1 MCKMLHF
8 QNIIVWCDRVAYIM
22 RISVCICPS
31 SFTHQR
37 VCEQSCQVRGDQLSL
52 SFDRDQVSQRHSVTL
67 SPPTFLC
74 AHVCVCVSVV
84 SLQRHLLTCPRQSA
98 WMTHMKGSLEWTS
111 GDETAAYVCG
121 SHLLRLTIFFG
132 ELMANTHAQLHSFD
146 IRKVKLCSFSDG
158 AVSQYQ
164 GQRKRELRK
173 EKKEETN
180 EHLNKVLSFGEIRS
194 RLLHQRST
202 LHKMAPGL
210 CIYNTSST
218 FAKHTRNGSL
228 LHVFK
233 NMLCQWEVSDLW
245 YVFRVED
252 GTQTDVKWKIC
263 VDLFPSLNLHTV
275 HLEKHIM
282 GRPIESPVKMLFDC
296 ADMSTWCKCVS
307 AYSFKDFN

>member
-37 VCEQSCQVRGDQLSL
+37 VCEQSEVTSCHWALTETRYHRDIASPCHLQRFCVR
-52 SFDRDQVSQRHSVTL
+52 T
-67 SPPTFLC
+67 C
-74 AHVCVCVSVV
+74 AFVSVWGIP
-84 SLQRHLLTCPRQSA
+84 LQRHLLTCPRQSA
-98 WMTHMKGSLEWTS
+98 WMTHMEGSLEWTS